1 MNSLLALSTVPA
13 LFSVG
18 DTRVISLLLATLLVA
33 SWGFAGLGRGGFWIS
48 LGLSLIVGTGL
59 VVYHPTLGSLA
70 GAVAGLVWI
79 GLWFCPQASQ
89 TRIIVVCAVSLA
101 FALIAWL
108 APKDPNLAK
117 TTGEE
122 GAPLASR
129 LLIWKAVPHMLLDAP
144 GGWEKSDPGWDAFG
158 TGPDYMLGYQPFQPS
173 DELYIEYR
181 TLVSSH
187 FTWLAEHDWT
197 HRILYVCAWALAGL
211 LVWPSRR
218 HRWLAVPSGIWVTVG
233 IAGLFC
239 LTLGAPV
246 VWIIPAISLLAAI
259 VFRLYSRIW
268 PAWPVWL
275 LTLSGAPA
283 AFLLLIFCGAFLFP
297 SQVPI
302 HREGNRTIIGYGE
315 PSVWF
320 IRPYVDVLGHH
331 FGQGIRTIVL
341 QAHDQGH
348 PLAIG
353 VASSLADVDQTNS
366 ANSIYV
372 FSYKNIDFPLPA
384 QARRLIFLNT
394 WLTTPVEWPA
404 SRLGKKDQALITSK
418 LLGNNFEGRAE
429 DKGRWQQIQAADPT
443 LTLVVDDKDS
453 YFLPVSVWTDVVLKS
468 ILDEQP

>member
-1 MNSLLALSTVPA
+1 LDPFSSTGPKNPSNYRISPRLIPQPNRFHTSDYKNELLASSVYSPRVVFSRRYKGNLPSPCHSTGSKLGIRRSRPGRI
-13 LFSVG
+13 L
-18 DTRVISLLLATLLVA
+18 DK
-33 SWGFAGLGRGGFWIS
+33 SW
-48 LGLSLIVGTGL
+48 LSLIVGTGL

-384 QARRLIFLNT
+384 QAGGSF
-394 WLTTPVEWPA
+394 
-404 SRLGKKDQALITSK
+404 
-418 LLGNNFEGRAE
+418 F
-429 DKGRWQQIQAADPT
+429 
-443 LTLVVDDKDS
+443 
-453 YFLPVSVWTDVVLKS
+453 
-468 ILDEQP
+468 